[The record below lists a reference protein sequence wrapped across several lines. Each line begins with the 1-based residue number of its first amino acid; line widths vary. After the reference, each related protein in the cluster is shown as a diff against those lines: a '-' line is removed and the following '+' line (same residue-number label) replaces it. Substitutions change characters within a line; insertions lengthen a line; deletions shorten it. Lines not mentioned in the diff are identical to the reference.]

1 MPDILCLI
9 CCPTVVF
16 SRAATLIW
24 TCAISFDVYMSL
36 NRRKWFW
43 KGEENR
49 WNAYRQVYVIIVVAL
64 AAPATIASMVQQ
76 HSGSAELGCS
86 AGYKSLGWYT
96 VFFTFNVVI
105 YAMVRERMRLKA
117 FPQSVR
123 KRRGHIH
130 YYYII
135 ACIFAGH
142 PPLFS
147 TSSNCS
153 PSWGRGLCI
162 CRGFSIFLFLVLR
175 ILI

>member
-1 MPDILCLI
+1 
-9 CCPTVVF
+9 
-16 SRAATLIW
+16 
-24 TCAISFDVYMSL
+24 MSL

-123 KRRGHIH
+123 KRRRHIH

-153 PSWGRGLCI
+153 PSRGRGWCI